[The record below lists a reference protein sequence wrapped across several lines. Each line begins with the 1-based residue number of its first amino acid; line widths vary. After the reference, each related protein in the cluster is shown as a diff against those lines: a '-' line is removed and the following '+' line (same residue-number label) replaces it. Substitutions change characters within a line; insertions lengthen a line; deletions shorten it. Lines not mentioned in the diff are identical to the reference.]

1 MHSSSK
7 QCGVLSVQ
15 YVIVLI
21 HIQFLLQWIYLLL
34 VQLIFLMQSRQRG
47 GPPPKGPPA
56 NMPGVNSVE
65 FPVPGNKCGLI
76 IGKGESHNGEMM
88 NTKKIFISESVKYLF
103 NFPY

>member
-1 MHSSSK
+1 M
-7 QCGVLSVQ
+7 
-15 YVIVLI
+15 
-21 HIQFLLQWIYLLL
+21 L
-34 VQLIFLMQSRQRG
+34 VKLIFPMQSRQRG

-88 NTKKIFISESVKYLF
+88 NTLDVRVSESVNYMFLF
-103 NFPY
+103 NFPHL